1 MCGGWLL
8 MKTKEYN
15 AIIETPKG
23 SRNKYKYD
31 SISHSFKLDKVLPA
45 GFAFPYDFG
54 FIPGTL
60 AEDKDPLDVLV
71 LTEEATF
78 TGCLVECRILGVI
91 KATQTKNGETIRN
104 DRIVAV
110 PANSEQYKSVH
121 SISDM
126 KKHLLREMEYF
137 FVSYHR
143 YNGVTFKPI
152 GKAGP
157 KQAIKI
163 IEQLA
168 HGTA

>member
-1 MCGGWLL
+1 

-15 AIIETPKG
+15 AIIETPRG

-31 SISHSFKLDKVLPA
+31 SLSHSFKLDKVLPA
-45 GFAFPYDFG
+45 GFSFPYDFG
-54 FIPGTL
+54 FIPGTM

-71 LTEEATF
+71 ITEEATF
-78 TGCLVECRILGVI
+78 TGCLVECRIVGVI

-110 PANSEQYKSVH
+110 PAESEKYKSVR

-126 KKHLLREMEYF
+126 AKDMLREMEHF
-137 FVSYHR
+137 FISYHR
-143 YNGVTFKPI
+143 FNDVIFTPI
-152 GKAGP
+152 GKGGP

-168 HGTA
+168 HGTT